1 MTECTQTKLECKGL
15 GRRRV
20 EAQFTGE
27 RISSDGGGL
36 LLGEA
41 DARIGLLAGLA
52 GCFQDYRNPLLIDY
66 SVEKLLRQRV
76 HGLALGYEDLND
88 HEQLR
93 HDPRLSL
100 LVPAQNR

>member
-41 DARIGLLAGLA
+41 DARIGLL
-52 GCFQDYRNPLLIDY
+52 
-66 SVEKLLRQRV
+66 
-76 HGLALGYEDLND
+76 
-88 HEQLR
+88 
-93 HDPRLSL
+93 
-100 LVPAQNR
+100 LVWRAVFKITGIRC